1 MIIFRFD
8 AIGPNKK
15 IPPRFLLKKTLKK
28 SVKPTK
34 NPALF
39 FSFEKCTV
47 K

>member
-1 MIIFRFD
+1 MIIFRFII
-8 AIGPNKK
+8 ATGPNQKYHQV
-15 IPPRFLLKKTLKK
+15 FMKKTQKK

-34 NPALF
+34 NPTVF

>member
-1 MIIFRFD
+1 MIIFRFI
-8 AIGPNKK
+8 ATGPNQKYHQGFYEK
-15 IPPRFLLKKTLKK
+15 NTKK

-34 NPALF
+34 NPTLF